1 MYKNGRTPAA
11 WFGFSRLRLC
21 LFRRPS
27 TGGLAGEVSV
37 DEPVQVTVHDGVDVA
52 GLEGGTG
59 ILDHGV
65 GHKDVGADLAAPFD
79 FHLNALQVGDLLGV
93 CLHLQLHQLVS
104 QHPVAS
110 LTVLELGA
118 LLLAGN
124 DHASLFKTSERQ
136 NYLSGR
142 RSK

>member
-1 MYKNGRTPAA
+1 MYKKGRTPAV
-11 WFGFSRLRLC
+11 WFGFSRLRLY

-79 FHLNALQVGDLLGV
+79 FH
-93 CLHLQLHQLVS
+93 
-104 QHPVAS
+104 
-110 LTVLELGA
+110 
-118 LLLAGN
+118 
-124 DHASLFKTSERQ
+124 F
-136 NYLSGR
+136 Y
-142 RSK
+142 